1 MRKGSIMATILI
13 LLQVF
18 VALGIYNVWIIR
30 ARKATAFRGG
40 DAKTISEEFKNYG
53 LPSVFVPIVGG
64 LKLLAATCLIA
75 GIWFPE
81 LVKPSAGLIA
91 FLMLGA
97 VAMHIKVKDP
107 IFKAL
112 PAAGMLVLNILI
124 IAGHL

>member
-1 MRKGSIMATILI
+1 MSPILI

-30 ARKATAFRGG
+30 ARKATSYRGG
-40 DAKTISEEFKNYG
+40 DAKTIVEEFKNYG

-81 LVKPSAGLIA
+81 LVIPSAGLIT

-112 PAAGMLVLNILI
+112 PAAGMLLLNLII

>member
-1 MRKGSIMATILI
+1 MATIRI

-18 VALGIYNVWIIR
+18 VALGIYNVWLIR

-40 DAKTISEEFKNYG
+40 DAKTIGEEFKNYG

-81 LVKPSAGLIA
+81 LVIPSAGLIA

-112 PAAGMLVLNILI
+112 PAAGMLILNLLI

>member
-1 MRKGSIMATILI
+1 MRKGSIMATIRI

-18 VALGIYNVWIIR
+18 VALGIYNVWLIR

-40 DAKTISEEFKNYG
+40 DAKTIGEEFKNYG

-81 LVKPSAGLIA
+81 LVIPSAGLIA

-112 PAAGMLVLNILI
+112 PAAGMLILNLLI

>member
-1 MRKGSIMATILI
+1 MSTILI

-18 VALGIYNVWIIR
+18 VALGIYNVWLVR
-30 ARKATAFRGG
+30 ARKATSYRGG
-40 DAKTISEEFKNYG
+40 DAKTIAEEFKNYG
-53 LPSVFVPIVGG
+53 LPSIFVPIIGG
-64 LKLLAATCLIA
+64 LKLLAATGLIA

-81 LVKPSAGLIA
+81 LVIPSAGLIA

-112 PAAGMLVLNILI
+112 PAAGMLVLNLLI
-124 IAGHL
+124 IAGNL

>member
-1 MRKGSIMATILI
+1 MATILI

-18 VALGIYNVWIIR
+18 VALGIYNVWIVR

-40 DAKTISEEFKNYG
+40 DAETIGEEFKNYG

-112 PAAGMLVLNILI
+112 PAAGMLVLNLLI
-124 IAGHL
+124 IVGHL